1 MFSTG
6 WSALLSR
13 KSLLRASRHIADI
26 CGQCSLMYPT
36 NAPTIVS
43 ACLVSLEPDSQFR
56 MMTDQVTPDER
67 FGQQSANSNLS
78 TPEDASCTHILVF
91 PTSAT
96 TRVSHLPIL
105 LTKICRSAQLSFS
118 CSFTLSHRRRHFTK
132 RT

>member
-1 MFSTG
+1 M
-6 WSALLSR
+6 
-13 KSLLRASRHIADI
+13 RASQHISDI
-26 CGQCSLMYPT
+26 CNQCSLYT
-36 NAPTIVS
+36 TYAPTIVS

-96 TRVSHLPIL
+96 TRVSIPDFRNFKFNAKL
-105 LTKICRSAQLSFS
+105 KIFLFS
-118 CSFTLSHRRRHFTK
+118 LVATNNFSRGEYQ
-132 RT
+132 RTGPW